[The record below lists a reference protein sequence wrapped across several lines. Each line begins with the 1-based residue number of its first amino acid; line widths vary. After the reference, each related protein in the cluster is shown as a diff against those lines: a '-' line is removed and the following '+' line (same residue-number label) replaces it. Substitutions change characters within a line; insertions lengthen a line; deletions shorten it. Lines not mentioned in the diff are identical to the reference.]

1 MGVGGIREFRCKEP
15 WTPEFTDKFVWSVK
29 TESVQEELFVCI
41 LVGSLINWE
50 NPFEDVSEYNFVTSE
65 VLISLDHQDE
75 DLGLKSLAI
84 TDTVGLH

>member
-1 MGVGGIREFRCKEP
+1 M
-15 WTPEFTDKFVWSVK
+15 K